1 MFPITW
7 SVIWLAAIV
16 IFAIVEGATVGL
28 VSIWFC
34 AGSLAAFA
42 ALLLGANIWIQ
53 FALFIA
59 VSFAALVAVRPLAKK
74 LLIPKRQATNADRV
88 LDMEGVVTQAVDN
101 LKGEGQVNLKGQVWT
116 ARSGDGQIILP
127 GTRVRVLR
135 IEGVKVFVTPAAAP
149 APAEAHRAE

>member
-7 SVIWLAAIV
+7 SVIWLTAIV
-16 IFAIVEGATVGL
+16 GFAIVEGVTVGL

-34 AGSLAAFA
+34 AGALVAFA
-42 ALLLGANIWIQ
+42 ASLLGANVWTQ

-59 VSFAALVAVRPLAKK
+59 VSFIALIAVRPMARK

-88 LDMEGVVTQAVDN
+88 LGMEGVVTQAVDN

-116 ARSGDGQIILP
+116 ARSSEGQTILP
-127 GTRVRVLR
+127 GTKVRVLR
-135 IEGVKVFVTPAAAP
+135 IEGVKVFVTPAAGP
-149 APAEAHRAE
+149 GPAEAPQ